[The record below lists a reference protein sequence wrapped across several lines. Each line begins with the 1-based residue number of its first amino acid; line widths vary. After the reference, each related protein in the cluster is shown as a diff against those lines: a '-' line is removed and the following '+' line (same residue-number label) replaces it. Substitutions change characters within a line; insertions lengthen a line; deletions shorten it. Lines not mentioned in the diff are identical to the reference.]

1 MRLKSFFANTIE
13 DAIRQARNELG
24 PEAMLVNSKRTGAEA
39 QHLGAYEVVVCGD
52 APEYGRE
59 DPDHKEDAAR
69 SAPSPLPVDQLSR
82 DVSELK
88 QQMEKLAL
96 TLARSGGG
104 MASIAFD
111 AELSRAFTKLTDAEL
126 DTELAYD
133 VVSKISS
140 PPSPAMLRAELAKL
154 TQVDTELGRPGSPS
168 RVVALVGPPGSG
180 KTSALVKLAV
190 QHGVAAHKPVQVL
203 TTDTYRIAAAEELR
217 CYAAILG
224 IGFQV
229 LETPAALA
237 QALRDCCPADACRHK
252 DLVLIDT
259 PGLSRNEM
267 DISGDWADVLAAN
280 PAIDTHLVL
289 PASMRT
295 ADLKRVAGQYDIF
308 RPRKLL
314 FTRLDETETLGP
326 ILSLSIRMEKP
337 ISFFSAGQRIPE
349 DLQPAAVDTLLD
361 SILGENAEQEPKS
374 KSEPESQPQSKP
386 KSKPKSQPKSQP
398 KYGVVAA

>member
-13 DAIRQARNELG
+13 EAIRQARHELG
-24 PEAMLVNSKRTGAEA
+24 PDAMLVNSKRTAVEA

-52 APEYGRE
+52 APEHARE
-59 DPDHKEDAAR
+59 DPDHKGDALR
-69 SAPSPLPVDQLSR
+69 SVPSALPVDQLSR

-88 QQMEKLAL
+88 HRMEKLAL
-96 TLARSGGG
+96 TLARSGSG

-111 AELSRAFTKLTDAEL
+111 AELSRVFATLTDAEL

-140 PPSPAMLRAELAKL
+140 PVSPEILRSELAKL
-154 TQVDTELGRPGSPS
+154 THVDAQLGCAGASS
-168 RVVALVGPPGSG
+168 RVVALAGPPGSG

-190 QHGVAAHKPVQVL
+190 QYGVSAHKPVQVL

-237 QALRDCCPADACRHK
+237 QALQERRHK

-259 PGLSRNEM
+259 PGLSRDEM
-267 DISGDWADVLAAN
+267 EMLEDWANVLAGH
-280 PAIDTHLVL
+280 PGIDMHLVL

-295 ADLKRVAGQYDIF
+295 ADLKRVASQYGIF
-308 RPRKLL
+308 RPSKLL

-337 ISFFSAGQRIPE
+337 ISFFSFGQRIPE
-349 DLQPAAVDTLLD
+349 DLEPASQDTLLD
-361 SILGENAEQEPKS
+361 LILGRRA
-374 KSEPESQPQSKP
+374 EPESKP
-386 KSKPKSQPKSQP
+386 EPKPER